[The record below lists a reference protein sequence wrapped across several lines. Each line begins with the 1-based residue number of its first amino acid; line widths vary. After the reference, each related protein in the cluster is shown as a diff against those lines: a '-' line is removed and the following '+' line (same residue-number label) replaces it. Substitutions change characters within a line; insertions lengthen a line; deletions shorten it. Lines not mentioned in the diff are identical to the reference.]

1 MAWNRPSDDTAN
13 ARRLRGGVSRTVLRG
28 AVAGTIV
35 VSAVA
40 VAAWWLWP
48 TGNDNEGKSEPK
60 KASSIRE
67 VAPKLPVKNVKS
79 PPKAE
84 KADDDSDKKPSELP
98 PQQLGEVRDGY
109 VLLGSG
115 LHKIRGEVTN
125 NCSLTKGKYEI
136 FRHSAENT
144 IAALLSIK
152 AGDTLIGEPDY
163 QGSFAES
170 LRRSLE
176 EPIKI
181 EESDTPEEIE
191 LKQAVIEAKEELK
204 KAMERGEDIEK
215 IIVNSRRECQEL
227 ARAKQMMMADVY
239 AFVDKEAVTMDDV
252 EIYVKAANMLL
263 ESKGIAPIERSTLV
277 DIKLRHKLDD
287 YDHENE
293 EDEEDKK

>member
-1 MAWNRPSDDTAN
+1 M
-13 ARRLRGGVSRTVLRG
+13 
-28 AVAGTIV
+28 
-35 VSAVA
+35 
-40 VAAWWLWP
+40 
-48 TGNDNEGKSEPK
+48 
-60 KASSIRE
+60 
-67 VAPKLPVKNVKS
+67 
-79 PPKAE
+79 
-84 KADDDSDKKPSELP
+84 
-98 PQQLGEVRDGY
+98 
-109 VLLGSG
+109 
-115 LHKIRGEVTN
+115 
-125 NCSLTKGKYEI
+125 
-136 FRHSAENT
+136 
-144 IAALLSIK
+144 
-152 AGDTLIGEPDY
+152 
-163 QGSFAES
+163 
-170 LRRSLE
+170 E

-252 EIYVKAANMLL
+252 ETYVKAANMLL